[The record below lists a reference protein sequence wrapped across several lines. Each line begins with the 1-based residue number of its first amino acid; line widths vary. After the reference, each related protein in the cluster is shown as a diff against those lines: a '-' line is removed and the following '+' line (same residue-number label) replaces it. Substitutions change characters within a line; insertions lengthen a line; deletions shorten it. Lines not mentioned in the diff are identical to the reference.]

1 MGVIMMIIITH
12 VATVWKTSDMVDF
25 DQSIFPGLTRYTRC
39 CLSIPPENIR
49 KPLGFLMFSRGIDK
63 QHRAVTF
70 SRITFFKSNFFKN
83 RWKAVDKIV
92 KNKIYFRT
100 FQHWKDG
107 CQNYTEKSQ
116 DRYVFIL
123 CLCILD

>member
-1 MGVIMMIIITH
+1 MGVIMLIIITH
-12 VATVWKTSDMVDF
+12 VTTVWKTSDMVDF

-39 CLSIPPENIR
+39 CLSIPPE
-49 KPLGFLMFSRGIDK
+49 GVIDK

-100 FQHWKDG
+100 FQH
-107 CQNYTEKSQ
+107 
-116 DRYVFIL
+116 
-123 CLCILD
+123 

>member
-49 KPLGFLMFSRGIDK
+49 QPLGFLMFSRGIDK

-100 FQHWKDG
+100 FQH
-107 CQNYTEKSQ
+107 
-116 DRYVFIL
+116 
-123 CLCILD
+123 